1 MVVPGVDRRRIAE
14 LHAPVLAAL
23 RLRDATVADAVIHDH
38 FADTSEMLTRLWATT
53 AAAPSVEAVPEPV
66 A

>member
-23 RLRDATVADAVIHDH
+23 QLRDASLAETVIHDH
-38 FADTSEMLTRLWATT
+38 FADTAAMLTRLWAST
-53 AAAPSVEAVPEPV
+53 AAPASGEALPEPV